1 MDYMNKNR
9 VALYALGNAL
19 VAACYVALVAAI
31 MSGAEEFF
39 GKVGSIS
46 AIAGLLLL
54 FASSAAILG
63 LVVFGRSVAWYLE
76 GKHAAAVTLAIYT
89 VSFLLI
95 ITLAVLLF
103 LASA

>member
-1 MDYMNKNR
+1 MTKNR
-9 VALYALGNAL
+9 VALYALGNAA

-31 MSGAEEFF
+31 MSGAEAFF

-63 LVVFGRSVAWYLE
+63 VVIFGRSIAWYLE
-76 GKHAAAVTLAIYT
+76 GKRADAVTLAVYT

-95 ITLAVLLF
+95 ITLAVLLV
-103 LASA
+103 LSAA